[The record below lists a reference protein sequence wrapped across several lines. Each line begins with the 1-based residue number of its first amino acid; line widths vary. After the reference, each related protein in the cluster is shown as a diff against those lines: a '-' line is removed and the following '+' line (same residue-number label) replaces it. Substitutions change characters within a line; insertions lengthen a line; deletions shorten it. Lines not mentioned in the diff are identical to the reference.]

1 MSLGNAVKSDPL
13 STVYTTEQYPL
24 GTTYLE
30 SADEVAAN
38 GSGVTTN
45 TYTLL
50 TGDREWVFIKSD
62 GTIAAGD
69 LVKRTTDGAPFVGQ
83 QDNSDEGPKW
93 DMLGVA
99 DHAIAS
105 GSYSWVIKRGACV
118 VQAVAA
124 VAAGNLLASD
134 GNTTAGEVSIV
145 TGTGASM
152 LAQSILG
159 ISLETEAAGAESGAG
174 YVCARI
180 DIPA

>member
-1 MSLGNAVKSDPL
+1 MALGNQVKTDAL

-30 SADEVAAN
+30 PADEVASN
-38 GSGVTTN
+38 GSGVSTN

-62 GTIAAGD
+62 GTINAGD
-69 LVKRTTDGAPFVGQ
+69 LVKRTADGAPFVGQ
-83 QDNSDEGPKW
+83 QDNSDEGPAF

-99 DHAIAS
+99 DHAIAN
-105 GSYSWVIKRGACV
+105 GSYGWIIKRGACV

-152 LAQSILG
+152 LAQSVIG
-159 ISLETEAAGAESGAG
+159 IALEDESASAESGAG
-174 YVCARI
+174 FVCARI
-180 DIPA
+180 NIPA